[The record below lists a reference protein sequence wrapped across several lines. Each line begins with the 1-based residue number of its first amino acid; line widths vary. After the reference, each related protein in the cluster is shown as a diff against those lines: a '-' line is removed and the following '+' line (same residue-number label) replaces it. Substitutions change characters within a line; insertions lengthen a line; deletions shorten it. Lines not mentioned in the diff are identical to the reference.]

1 MKVIAVIP
9 AYNERK
15 TIAEVV
21 KRTRKFVDKVVVI
34 DDGSKDNTGELARK
48 EGAKVLVNKQ
58 NMGVGYS
65 KRRGIKTA
73 IEFGADIIVTLDAD
87 LQHSPEDIPRF
98 VKKVKEGY
106 DFVLGSRNLEKY
118 PWIKKFGN
126 FCLNNL
132 TNFIC
137 GTKLK
142 DTESGYKAFSAEA
155 AKKMNLKAKGYHI
168 ESEIVYEVG
177 KNKLRYTTID
187 IQSPVYRKG
196 VTVLGGIK
204 NFIYLL
210 KKKKSDL

>member
-9 AYNERK
+9 AYNEGK
-15 TIAEVV
+15 TIEEVV
-21 KRTRKFVDKVVVI
+21 KRTRKFVDEIVVI
-34 DDGSKDNTGELARK
+34 DDGSKDNTCKLAEK

-58 NMGVGYS
+58 NKGVGYS
-65 KRRGIKTA
+65 KRKGIKRA
-73 IEFGADIIVTLDAD
+73 IFLGADIIVTLDAD

-98 VKKVKEGY
+98 VKKVEEGY

-142 DTESGYKAFSAEA
+142 DTESGYKAFSVDA
-155 AKKMNLKAKGYHI
+155 AKKMNLKAKCYHI

-177 KNKLRYTTID
+177 KNKLKYTTID
-187 IQSPVYRKG
+187 IDSPVYRKG
-196 VTVLGGIK
+196 VTVWGGIK

>member
-9 AYNERK
+9 AYNEGK

-21 KRTRKFVDKVVVI
+21 KKTRKFVDKVVVV
-34 DDGSKDNTGELARK
+34 DDGSNDNTGELARK

-58 NMGVGYS
+58 NKGVGYS
-65 KRRGIKTA
+65 KRKGIKRA
-73 IEFGADIIVTLDAD
+73 IFLGADIIVTLDAD

-98 VKKVKEGY
+98 VKKVEEGY

-137 GTKLK
+137 RTKLK
-142 DTESGYKAFSAEA
+142 DTESGYKAFSTEA

-177 KNKLRYTTID
+177 RNKLRYTTID
-187 IQSPVYRKG
+187 IESPVYRKG
-196 VTVLGGIK
+196 VTIFGGIK